1 MKIFEEEAKGE
12 IVICSDCKKNSSN
25 IKRNNEF
32 DIFKENTF
40 ISTSYID
47 LIRPDCEK
55 KPSSIKRISNEFGIF
70 KENIE
75 ICHQTLNKIARFTSF
90 IY

>member
-1 MKIFEEEAKGE
+1 MKTFEEEAKGE
-12 IVICSDCKKNSSN
+12 IVICSDCKKKSSN

-32 DIFKENTF
+32 GIFKENTF

-47 LIRPDCEK
+47 LICPDCGK
-55 KPSSIKRISNEFGIF
+55 KPSSIKRSDRFGIF